1 MKVYDMSFSDTTE
14 NELLDYFLE
23 ADLYIGVS
31 TADPGDDGATLAEP
45 SGGSY
50 ARVAVTAATWDAASG
65 GSKTNG
71 AAITFPAA
79 TGDWGTI
86 TYICIFSALT
96 GGTIKASGALTAG
109 KSITTGQTLRFPAS
123 SVTVSLG

>member
-1 MKVYDMSFSDTTE
+1 MSFSDTTE
-14 NELLDYFLE
+14 NALLDYFLE
-23 ADLYIGVS
+23 DNLYAGTS

-50 ARVAVTAATWDAASG
+50 ARVAITAATWNAASG

-71 AAITFPAA
+71 AAITFAAA
-79 TGDWGTI
+79 TGDWGTQ
-86 TYICIFSALT
+86 TYFCVFDSES
-96 GGTIKASGALTAG
+96 GGNILASGALTAG
-109 KSITTGQTLRFPAS
+109 KTITSGQTLNFPIG